1 MIIQI
6 LLNYRKLHRSH
17 SNAAYT
23 ACSMLLDRV
32 TVMPEHSKSKNFEWD
47 VARIGWDLLI
57 KKIHNAE
64 KRDRRDELLG
74 HLRDIGILLLGCVL
88 ELVTRLQNS
97 VRYQVARLGIS
108 K

>member
-6 LLNYRKLHRSH
+6 LLNYRKLYCSH

-23 ACSMLLDRV
+23 TCSMLLDRV
-32 TVMPEHSKSKNFEWD
+32 TVMPKHSKSKNFEWV
-47 VARIGWDLLI
+47 VARIGWGLLI

-64 KRDRRDELLG
+64 KRDHRDELLG

-97 VRYQVARLGIS
+97 GRDQAAEFGIS